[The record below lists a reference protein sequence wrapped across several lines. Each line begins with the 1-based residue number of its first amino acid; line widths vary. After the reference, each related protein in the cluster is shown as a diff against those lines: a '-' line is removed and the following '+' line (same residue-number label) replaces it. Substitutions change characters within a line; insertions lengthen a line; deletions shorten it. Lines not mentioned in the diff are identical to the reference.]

1 MIIQFLGWYVKD
13 KTAEYS
19 ASGRRSRKASKE
31 CRISVNERK
40 GKDLRI
46 SFARNEPVFHPLC
59 VNNGPQTLETVNCEI
74 ARTYY

>member
-1 MIIQFLGWYVKD
+1 MVDDLVRQARNVGFQL
-13 KTAEYS
+13 
-19 ASGRRSRKASKE
+19 
-31 CRISVNERK
+31 NERK

-46 SFARNEPVFHPLC
+46 SFARNEPVFHPLW

>member
-1 MIIQFLGWYVKD
+1 MVDDLVRQARNVGFQL
-13 KTAEYS
+13 
-19 ASGRRSRKASKE
+19 
-31 CRISVNERK
+31 NERK